1 MPTLTNAQPP
11 STYTDTP
18 PVPPHPH
25 HSLVSICITTHHT
38 NPSYIHT
45 IHTLSHHITLTPLPQ
60 EAKRLLVELE
70 LRAATTQLNLV
81 SLQSALA
88 AAEATK
94 GVDEDAVKAAE
105 VAVQQLV
112 RSCHTIT
119 RCATVKFE
127 VTRRVTLHC
136 ITMSRHSERRPP
148 TTISVYSDHH
158 YHHHHHYH
166 HLHHHHHHLHQPH
179 YPQHHR
185 LHRPH
190 RLHRLRRD
198 RTCGGRQSSPS
209 STRTATWSLG
219 STTAGSQ

>member
-1 MPTLTNAQPP
+1 MNQPLTLTKQSP
-11 STYTDTP
+11 TYLHHTFNPKPYTP
-18 PVPPHPH
+18 TTPTNHQTICRRSPMLNHHRHIQIHHRYPHPH

-127 VTRRVTLHC
+127 VTRRVT
-136 ITMSRHSERRPP
+136 
-148 TTISVYSDHH
+148 
-158 YHHHHHYH
+158 
-166 HLHHHHHHLHQPH
+166 
-179 YPQHHR
+179 
-185 LHRPH
+185 
-190 RLHRLRRD
+190 
-198 RTCGGRQSSPS
+198 
-209 STRTATWSLG
+209 
-219 STTAGSQ
+219 